1 LGKKK
6 RLEADLQEKLYKSV
20 IPIAKNARNSFVAEG
35 KVIEDSFK
43 LIEQLGFLLLRY
55 PAFGASEEI
64 SGFYIKK
71 GNVNCI
77 YINSLMSL
85 GRQNLSVWHEYYH
98 YYTGD
103 GNGLSYTNNS
113 VWDESEYKANAF
125 AGCILMP
132 EELIYEYLHSANIT
146 IPYIKNVQLVQMQ
159 SYFKVSLSALIT
171 RLCMLF
177 PDHKANLGSR
187 YGLTQKNEKSIQKL
201 NKLIEEAQGDIS
213 LVQPTNDIYIP
224 DSFFDDIEYNIKNER
239 ISLDRAKEL
248 LDMVDRLSK
257 NV

>member
-1 LGKKK
+1 MGKK
-6 RLEADLQEKLYKSV
+6 LAADVQAKLYKSV
-20 IPIAKNARNSFVAEG
+20 IPIAKKARNSFIAEG
-35 KVIEDSFK
+35 KVIEDSFE
-43 LIEQLGFLLLRY
+43 LVEQLGFLLLKF

-71 GNVNCI
+71 GNIDCI

-103 GNGLSYTNNS
+103 GYGLSYLSNS
-113 VWDESEYKANAF
+113 EENESEYKANAF
-125 AGCILMP
+125 ASCILMP
-132 EELIYEYLHSANIT
+132 EELIYEYLLSENIKL
-146 IPYIKNVQLVQMQ
+146 PYITNIKLIQMQ
-159 SYFKVSLSALIT
+159 SYFKVSLSALLT

-177 PDHKANLGSR
+177 PGCSDGLKKR
-187 YGLTQKNEKSIQKL
+187 YWLTGNNDKSKQAL
-201 NKLIEEAQGDIS
+201 YGLIEEAQGDIS

-224 DSFFDDIEYNIKNER
+224 NSYFDDIEYNIKNER
-239 ISLDRAKEL
+239 ISLERAKEL
-248 LDMVDRLSK
+248 LEMIDHLRK